1 MSCPPLPI
9 VQQYLAWQ
17 PLRTVCVCGVLCLF
31 ARFAFLLYY
40 LLFNEYLCVWL
51 KGFFLCV
58 CVCVCLFSRTPLGR
72 ARAWLRLALMQ
83 KRLADYL
90 RLLITR
96 KDLLRYA
103 HMH

>member
-1 MSCPPLPI
+1 MNRHSVI
-9 VQQYLAWQ
+9 DV
-17 PLRTVCVCGVLCLF
+17 
-31 ARFAFLLYY
+31 
-40 LLFNEYLCVWL
+40 
-51 KGFFLCV
+51 FFP
-58 CVCVCLFSRTPLGR
+58 RTPLGR

-103 HMH
+103 HTEPVGLF